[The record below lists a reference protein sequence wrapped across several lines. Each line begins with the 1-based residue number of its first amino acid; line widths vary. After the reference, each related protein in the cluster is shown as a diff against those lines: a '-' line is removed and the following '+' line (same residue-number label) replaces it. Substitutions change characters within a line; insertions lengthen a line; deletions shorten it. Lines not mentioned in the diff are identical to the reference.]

1 VSSGY
6 ETASLHS
13 DPKGGGIMKRS
24 VERYWLSALI
34 GVVLLLC
41 FSVACQDKA
50 AMAELEKYKVQATLE
65 EQNVALVH
73 QLFKAIDTQD
83 YNRLKEL
90 LAPGAILH
98 GTAPQEDV
106 TADNSAQLLGPL
118 FQALPDLSHSVEDI
132 FAKGDRVAARVL
144 IQATHKGILMGI
156 PPSGN
161 KLGYYQFAIFQIG
174 DGKIQ
179 EAWRV
184 TDSLGMMQQL
194 GMELRPKEPKK

>member
-1 VSSGY
+1 
-6 ETASLHS
+6 
-13 DPKGGGIMKRS
+13 MKKYLC
-24 VERYWLSALI
+24 VVPLI
-34 GVVLLLC
+34 LLLC
-41 FSVACQDKA
+41 FSAACQDKA
-50 AMAELEKYKVQATLE
+50 AMAELENFKTRAAIE

-73 QLFKAIDTQD
+73 QFFKAADAQD
-83 YNRLKEL
+83 YNRFKEL

-106 TADNSAQLLGPL
+106 TANNSAQLLGPIY
-118 FQALPDLSHSVEDI
+118 QALPDLSHSVEDI

-161 KLGYYQFAIFQIG
+161 KLGYYQFAVFQIG
-174 DGKIQ
+174 AGRIQ
-179 EAWRV
+179 EGWRV

-194 GMELRPKEPKK
+194 GMELKPKEAKK

>member
-1 VSSGY
+1 
-6 ETASLHS
+6 
-13 DPKGGGIMKRS
+13 MKEYPS
-24 VERYWLSALI
+24 VIPLI
-34 GVVLLLC
+34 VLLCL
-41 FSVACQDKA
+41 VASCKDKA
-50 AMAELEKYKVQATLE
+50 AMAELEKHNVQATLE

-73 QLFKAIDTQD
+73 QFFKALDAQE

-106 TADNSAQLLGPL
+106 TADNAAQLLGPL

-161 KLGYYQFAIFQIG
+161 KLRYYQYALFQIG

-179 EAWRV
+179 EGWRV

-194 GMELRPKEPKK
+194 EMELRPKEVKK

>member
-1 VSSGY
+1 
-6 ETASLHS
+6 
-13 DPKGGGIMKRS
+13 MKEGEMKKYLCA
-24 VERYWLSALI
+24 VPLI
-34 GVVLLLC
+34 VLFC
-41 FSVACQDKA
+41 FTIACQDKTA
-50 AMAELEKYKVQATLE
+50 LAELEKHNVQETLE

-73 QLFKAIDTQD
+73 QLFKAIDAQD
-83 YNRLKEL
+83 YTRFKEL

-194 GMELRPKEPKK
+194 GLELKPKELKK

>member
-1 VSSGY
+1 MNRHLY
-6 ETASLHS
+6 
-13 DPKGGGIMKRS
+13 
-24 VERYWLSALI
+24 
-34 GVVLLLC
+34 VVPLVILFC
-41 FSVACQDKA
+41 FTIACQDKA
-50 AMAELEKYKVQATLE
+50 AKGELEKYKAQATLE

-73 QLFKAIDTQD
+73 QFFKALDAQE
-83 YNRLKEL
+83 YNRFKEL

-156 PPSGN
+156 PPSGD
-161 KLGYYQFAIFQIG
+161 KLGYYQFALFQIG
-174 DGKIQ
+174 DGRIQ
-179 EAWRV
+179 EGWRV
-184 TDSLGMMQQL
+184 TDSLEMMQQL
-194 GMELRPKEPKK
+194 GMELRPKAPAK

>member
-1 VSSGY
+1 
-6 ETASLHS
+6 
-13 DPKGGGIMKRS
+13 MKEGEMKKYLS
-24 VERYWLSALI
+24 VIPLI
-34 GVVLLLC
+34 VLL
-41 FSVACQDKA
+41 FFVASCQDKA
-50 AMAELEKYKVQATLE
+50 AMAELEKHNVQTTLE
-65 EQNVALVH
+65 EQNVTLVR
-73 QLFKAIDTQD
+73 QFFKALDAQD
-83 YNRLKEL
+83 YSFKEL

-118 FQALPDLSHSVEDI
+118 YQALPDLSHSVEDI

-161 KLGYYQFAIFQIG
+161 KLRYYQFALFQIG
-174 DGKIQ
+174 DGRIK
-179 EAWRV
+179 EGWRV

-194 GMELRPKEPKK
+194 GMELKPIAAAK

>member
-1 VSSGY
+1 
-6 ETASLHS
+6 
-13 DPKGGGIMKRS
+13 MKKYLS
-24 VERYWLSALI
+24 VIPLI
-34 GVVLLLC
+34 ALLC
-41 FSVACQDKA
+41 FIASCQDKA
-50 AMAELEKYKVQATLE
+50 AMAELEKYNVQTTLE
-65 EQNVALVH
+65 EQNITLVH
-73 QLFKAIDTQD
+73 QFFKALDAQD
-83 YNRLKEL
+83 YSFKEL

-118 FQALPDLSHSVEDI
+118 YQALPDLSHSVEDI

-161 KLGYYQFAIFQIG
+161 KLRYYQFALFQIG
-174 DGKIQ
+174 DGRIK
-179 EAWRV
+179 EGWRV

-194 GMELRPKEPKK
+194 GMELKPIAAAK

>member
-1 VSSGY
+1 MKEG
-6 ETASLHS
+6 E
-13 DPKGGGIMKRS
+13 MKR
-24 VERYWLSALI
+24 YLY
-34 GVVLLLC
+34 VVPLVILFC
-41 FSVACQDKA
+41 FSIACQDKA
-50 AMAELEKYKVQATLE
+50 ATAELEKFKAQAAIE

-73 QLFKAIDTQD
+73 QFFKALDAQD
-83 YNRLKEL
+83 YNGFKVL

-118 FQALPDLSHSVEDI
+118 YQALPDLSHSVEDI

-161 KLGYYQFAIFQIG
+161 KLGYYQFALFRIG
-174 DGKIQ
+174 DGRIQ
-179 EAWRV
+179 EGWRV

-194 GMELRPKEPKK
+194 GMELKPIEAKK